1 MQQGNLRHV
10 PVHGSQYHGE
20 GIPVPGQRGTA
31 DRDAG
36 MSHGGGSQASRE
48 DAGDVTAPKTM
59 STLFNQLGV
68 VFRALLGQAS
78 FLSQL
83 KKTHSL
89 GAEAAL

>member
-1 MQQGNLRHV
+1 
-10 PVHGSQYHGE
+10 
-20 GIPVPGQRGTA
+20 
-31 DRDAG
+31 
-36 MSHGGGSQASRE
+36 
-48 DAGDVTAPKTM
+48 M